1 MTLARMIYYIL
12 KKEGKEMTEQ
22 SVEAELANYISN
34 IEKSK
39 KYTDCTDIEKELI
52 NTKRNTAF
60 AIQTVEKIN
69 KALKEIVKA
78 GYAEIIVKEE
88 KVKKARKHYGNK
100 YYTWDTEINN
110 ITYYKAIIVTLKG

>member
-12 KKEGKEMTEQ
+12 KKENKPMTEQ
-22 SVEAELANYISN
+22 AIETALSNYITK
-34 IEKSK
+34 IERQK

-60 AIQTVEKIN
+60 TVQTVEKIN
-69 KALKEIVKA
+69 KALEEIVKA

-110 ITYYKAIIVTLKG
+110 VTYYKIVRT